1 MLDATQEVEMSVVFV
16 RGVVTRDPDIRT
28 LADGATLA
36 SFDLTVDVEGSPR
49 TSVPV
54 ALPLDAKHLDPPLAG
69 DEVVVLGE
77 VRRRF
82 FRAGGSTQSRTE
94 VMAEQLVPATD
105 RRRVRRLLTSVS
117 ERLAE

>member
-1 MLDATQEVEMSVVFV
+1 MNVVFV
-16 RGVVTRDPDIRT
+16 RGVVARDPDIRT

-49 TSVPV
+49 ASVPV
-54 ALPLDAKHLDPPLAG
+54 ALPLGAKPLDPPLVG

-94 VMAEQLVPATD
+94 VMAKQLVPASD